1 MSTIPRRNQHLTDS
15 RDREATRSMGAS
27 RDFTTGIDTGAPT
40 AVRERTSTRTTGK
53 TARRTAPSRTRVP
66 HRGPNRLGSKQ
77 VVSFRG
83 RRLQQQTK
91 QNNAFVRVAVLAVT
105 LLIGGV
111 VLAMWLSGLST
122 SQTFKIQQLTVQES
136 QLDNQIESLNRDAEN
151 LSSSADIARRADEL
165 GMAVP
170 KQPGVTEVGG
180 DGEIIAK
187 RGGTPYTEKLI
198 DVNGEPI
205 RPGQAS
211 SDPKDTEGMSDSL
224 NAVPRGQQQHARG
237 NDADENRD
245 EHRGS
250 DDDENR
256 DNASD
261 SRPNLPA
268 RAPYTSQAD

>member
-1 MSTIPRRNQHLTDS
+1 MSTIPRRNQHLTGS
-15 RDREATRSMGAS
+15 RDRQATRSMGAS

-40 AVRERTSTRTTGK
+40 AVRERTSTRTTGT
-53 TARRTAPSRTRVP
+53 TALRTVPSRTRVP
-66 HRGPNRLGSKQ
+66 HRGAKRLGSKQ

-83 RRLQQQTK
+83 RQLQSQAK
-91 QNNAFVRVAVLAVT
+91 QNYSYTRVAVLAAT

-136 QLDNQIESLNRDAEN
+136 QLDNQVESLNRDAEN

-187 RGGTPYTEKLI
+187 REGTPDTEKLI

-211 SDPKDTEGMSDSL
+211 SDPKETEGMSDSL
-224 NAVPRGQQQHARG
+224 NAVPRGQQQYVGAD
-237 NDADENRD
+237 DADEDRG
-245 EHRGS
+245 EFQGS
-250 DDDENR
+250 DDSDNHDSAGENR
-256 DNASD
+256 
-261 SRPNLPA
+261 PHLPV
-268 RAPYTSQAD
+268 RAPYTG